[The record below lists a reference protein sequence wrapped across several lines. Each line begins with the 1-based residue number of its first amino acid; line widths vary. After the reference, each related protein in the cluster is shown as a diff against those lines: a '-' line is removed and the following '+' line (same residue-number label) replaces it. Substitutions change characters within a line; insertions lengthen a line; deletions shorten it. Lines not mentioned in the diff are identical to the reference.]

1 MPPGFLVL
9 AFESRGMMLGHGEC
23 LRESVDA
30 RAEVFEDEEGKLM
43 FLAMSGRPC
52 DGLIRW
58 RRVR

>member
-1 MPPGFLVL
+1 MPPGFFEL
-9 AFESRGMMLGHGEC
+9 AFESRGMMFRDSEC
-23 LRESVDA
+23 LRESEDA

-58 RRVR
+58 RRLR